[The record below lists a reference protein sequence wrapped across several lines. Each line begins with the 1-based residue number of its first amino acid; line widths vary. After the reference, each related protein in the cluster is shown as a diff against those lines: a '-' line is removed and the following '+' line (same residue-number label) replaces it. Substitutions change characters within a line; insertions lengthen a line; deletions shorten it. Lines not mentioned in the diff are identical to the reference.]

1 LAGQKQG
8 YLISQLKMFRDGQR
22 VNPMMTA
29 MSKGLSDEDI
39 ANLAA
44 YYASLK

>member
-1 LAGQKQG
+1 
-8 YLISQLKMFRDGQR
+8 MFSDGRR

-29 MSKGLSDEDI
+29 MSKGLTDADI

-44 YYASLK
+44 YYAALII